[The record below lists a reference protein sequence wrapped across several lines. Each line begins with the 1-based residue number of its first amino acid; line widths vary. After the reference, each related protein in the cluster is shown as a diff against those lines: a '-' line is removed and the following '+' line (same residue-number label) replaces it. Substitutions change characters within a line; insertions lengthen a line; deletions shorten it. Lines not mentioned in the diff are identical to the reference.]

1 MKSRN
6 IKTGTREKVGIE
18 VRMRKEPWICKPLE
32 LLFHAETHYRTGKD
46 YDKRL
51 SFISFD
57 NSIEISILTYMHRN
71 CKPKGNKKYTEKDI
85 SEAEKFHKK
94 LKVFEKIV
102 TTKGL
107 PMEPDIETIKYYHE
121 QRNKLY
127 HEETRFPPESTDLD
141 DIRGIAFWV
150 FGVLFEMPDVNA
162 ALEELGEMSEK
173 TFPSIPEGY
182 AKPKIVEMSKDHTD
196 SLVIAAIL
204 GAWHENSEGD
214 KNIIREITDGF

>member
-1 MKSRN
+1 MKNRN
-6 IKTGTREKVGIE
+6 IKT
-18 VRMRKEPWICKPLE
+18 RMRKEPWICKPLE

-94 LKVFEKIV
+94 LEVLKEAVPHE
-102 TTKGL
+102 GL
-107 PMEPDIETIKYYHE
+107 SKQDIETIKYYHD

-127 HEETRFPPESTDLD
+127 HEATRFPPESTDLYG
-141 DIRGIAFWV
+141 IRGIAFRV
-150 FGVLFEMPDVNA
+150 FGVLFEMPDINA

-196 SLVIAAIL
+196 SLFIAAIL